1 MQASI
6 LQELRKE
13 EVLGGKVLIW
23 PDEQGSG
30 VWVPDSL
37 NLLNALSCTLKG
49 GRGCL
54 FISLL

>member
-6 LQELRKE
+6 FTGLRKE
-13 EVLGGKVLIW
+13 EVLISKVLIW

-37 NLLNALSCTLKG
+37 NLLNALSCTLKNAETVN
-49 GRGCL
+49 
-54 FISLL
+54 FA